1 MITSKNISSIPS
13 TTGVYFFYKNDV
25 PIYIGKAVNLKARLT
40 SHLQNAKLDR
50 KEAAIIEQADRL
62 DYTQTLSDFE
72 AIILEANLVR
82 KFLPQYNIQLK
93 DDKSY
98 LYIKISIKDEYPKIS
113 LVRRENDGFSLYF
126 GPFQSN
132 RLTRSLLAHIRK
144 IVSFCTQ
151 NKLGKTGCFYSKIGL
166 CNPCPSAIDRLE
178 DEALKKH
185 LRQQYLHNI
194 KMIVKILNGNSLFVL
209 KHLDK
214 DLIIATQKE
223 EYEKALVIRDKLLLL
238 ENLLHTRSFSSWED
252 IRITDK
258 SSMKVAISEFMQSNF
273 PTSNSSS
280 NFRIECYD
288 ISNLFGK
295 DATASMVVF
304 QDGGIEKKEYRR
316 FKIKTVQGI
325 SDFAMLQEVLTRRF
339 KQSKWQRP
347 DLLVID
353 GGPPQL
359 RATLKILDELE
370 LSIPMI
376 GIAKHPDRLF
386 KVGERIS
393 PALYKRNSTIF
404 RIIQEIRDESHRFAK
419 KYHLLLR
426 TKKKVYN

>member
-13 TTGVYFFYKNDV
+13 TTGVYFFYKNDI

-40 SHLQNAKLDR
+40 SHLQNARLDR
-50 KEAAIIEQADRL
+50 KERAIIEQADRL

-82 KFLPQYNIQLK
+82 KFMPQYNIQLK

-98 LYIKISIKDEYPKIS
+98 LYIKISIKDDYPKIS
-113 LVRRENDGFSLYF
+113 LVRRETDGMSLYF

-132 RLTRSLLAHIRK
+132 RLTRSLLSHIRK
-144 IVSFCTQ
+144 IIPFCTQ
-151 NKLGKTGCFYSKIGL
+151 KKPGRSACFYSKIGL
-166 CNPCPSAIDRLE
+166 CNPCPSVVERTV
-178 DEALKKH
+178 DETLKKA

-194 KMIVKILNGNSLFVL
+194 KLIVKILDGNSSFVL
-209 KHLDK
+209 KHLEK
-214 DLIIATQKE
+214 DLTIATQKE
-223 EYEKALVIRDKLLLL
+223 EYEDALMLRDKLLLL
-238 ENLLHTRSFSSWED
+238 ENLLHTRSFSSWDD
-252 IRITDK
+252 IRITNK
-258 SSMKVAISEFMQSNF
+258 ASIESAISEFMQANF
-273 PTSNSSS
+273 PASKISTNV
-280 NFRIECYD
+280 RIECYD

-304 QDGGIEKKEYRR
+304 QDSGMEKKEYRR

-339 KQSKWQRP
+339 KQSSWQRP

-359 RATLKILDELE
+359 RATRKVLESLKLT
-370 LSIPMI
+370 IPMI

-393 PALYKRNSTIF
+393 PAQYKRNSTLF
-404 RIIQEIRDESHRFAK
+404 KIIQEIRDESHRFAK

-426 TKKKVYN
+426 NRKMVYN

>member
-13 TTGVYFFYKNDV
+13 TTGVYFFYKNDI

-40 SHLQNAKLDR
+40 SHLQNARLDR
-50 KEAAIIEQADRL
+50 KEQAIIEQADRL

-82 KFLPQYNIQLK
+82 KFMPQYNIQLK

-113 LVRRENDGFSLYF
+113 LVRRENDGVSLYF

-132 RLTRSLLAHIRK
+132 RLTRSLLSHIRK
-144 IVSFCTQ
+144 IIPFCTQ
-151 NKLGKTGCFYSKIGL
+151 KKLGRAACFYSKIGL
-166 CNPCPSAIDRLE
+166 CNPCPSVIDRQE
-178 DEALKKH
+178 DEAQKKS

-194 KMIVKILNGNSLFVL
+194 KLIVKILDGNSSFVL
-209 KHLDK
+209 KHLEK
-214 DLIIATQKE
+214 DLVITTQKE
-223 EYEKALVIRDKLLLL
+223 NYEEALIIRDKLLLL
-238 ENLLHTRSFSSWED
+238 ENLLHTRSFSSWDD
-252 IRITDK
+252 IRITNK
-258 SSMKVAISEFMQSNF
+258 ASIETAISEFMQANF
-273 PTSNSSS
+273 ATSDVTSS
-280 NFRIECYD
+280 FRIECYD

-304 QDGGIEKKEYRR
+304 QDSGIEKKEYRR

-339 KQSKWQRP
+339 KRSGWQHP

-359 RATLKILDELE
+359 RATRKVLESLE

-386 KVGERIS
+386 RVGERIS
-393 PALYKRNSTIF
+393 PALYKRNSTF
-404 RIIQEIRDESHRFAK
+404 FKIIQEIRDESHRFAK

-426 TKKKVYN
+426 NRKMVYN

>member
-1 MITSKNISSIPS
+1 MITSKDISSIPS
-13 TTGVYFFYKNDV
+13 TTGVYFFYKNDI

-50 KEAAIIEQADRL
+50 KEAAIIEQADRV

-82 KFLPQYNIQLK
+82 KFMPQYNIQLK

-98 LYIKISIKDEYPKIS
+98 LYIKISIKDKYPKIS
-113 LVRRENDGFSLYF
+113 LVRRENDGNSLYF

-132 RLTRSLLAHIRK
+132 RLTRSLLSHIRK

-151 NKLGKTGCFYSKIGL
+151 KKLGRTGCFYSKIGL
-166 CNPCPSAIDRLE
+166 CNPCPSAVDRLE
-178 DEALKKH
+178 DQTLKKVLH
-185 LRQQYLHNI
+185 QQYLHNI
-194 KMIVKILNGNSLFVL
+194 KLIVKIFDGNSSFVL
-209 KHLDK
+209 KHLEK
-214 DLIIATQKE
+214 DLLIETQKE
-223 EYEKALVIRDKLLLL
+223 NYEKALVIRDKLLLL
-238 ENLLHTRSFSSWED
+238 ENLLHTRSFSSWDD
-252 IRITDK
+252 IRITNK
-258 SSMKVAISEFMQSNF
+258 ASIRTAIEEFMLANF
-273 PTSNSSS
+273 AASQISTS
-280 NFRIECYD
+280 FRIECYD

-316 FKIKTVQGI
+316 FKIRTVQGI

-339 KQSKWQRP
+339 NQSKWQRP

-359 RATLKILDELE
+359 RATRKILEELQI
-370 LSIPMI
+370 SIPMI

-386 KVGERIS
+386 KVAGRIS
-393 PALYKRNSTIF
+393 PALYRRNSTFF

-426 TKKKVYN
+426 NKKMVYN